1 MIEYKHKKGDSH
13 VFVLTDK
20 LTRKVAPDSLRTDEA
35 LLWSRAIISSSLDST
50 FLTRKASLI

>member
-1 MIEYKHKKGDSH
+1 MVEYKHKKGDSH

-35 LLWSRAIISSSLDST
+35 LLWSRAINSSSLDSI
-50 FLTRKASLI
+50 FD